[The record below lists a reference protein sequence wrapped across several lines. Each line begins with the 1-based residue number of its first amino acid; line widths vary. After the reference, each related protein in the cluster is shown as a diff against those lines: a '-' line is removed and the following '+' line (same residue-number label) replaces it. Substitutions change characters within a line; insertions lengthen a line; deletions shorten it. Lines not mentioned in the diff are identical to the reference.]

1 MLSGFPI
8 IIPPPMKLSAREH
21 AAGKGDRM
29 EKENRGV
36 TLNSLLEEQRAL
48 NMRMLLAVQLRD
60 EEAQKSLR
68 RELEEVAERIERL
81 LTRRL

>member
-1 MLSGFPI
+1 
-8 IIPPPMKLSAREH
+8 
-21 AAGKGDRM
+21 M

-68 RELEEVAERIERL
+68 EELEEVAERIERL

>member
-1 MLSGFPI
+1 
-8 IIPPPMKLSAREH
+8 
-21 AAGKGDRM
+21 M

>member
-1 MLSGFPI
+1 
-8 IIPPPMKLSAREH
+8 
-21 AAGKGDRM
+21 M
-29 EKENRGV
+29 EKEIRGV

>member
-1 MLSGFPI
+1 
-8 IIPPPMKLSAREH
+8 
-21 AAGKGDRM
+21 M
-29 EKENRGV
+29 EQDLMATHSV
-36 TLNSLLEEQRAL
+36 TLNSLLAEQQAL

>member
-1 MLSGFPI
+1 
-8 IIPPPMKLSAREH
+8 
-21 AAGKGDRM
+21 M
-29 EKENRGV
+29 EKENRSV